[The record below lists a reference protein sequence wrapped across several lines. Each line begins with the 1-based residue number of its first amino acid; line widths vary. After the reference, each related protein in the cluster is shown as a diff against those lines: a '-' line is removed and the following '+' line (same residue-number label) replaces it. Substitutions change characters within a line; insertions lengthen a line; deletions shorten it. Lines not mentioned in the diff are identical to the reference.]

1 MGIALMEMA
10 IGIGN
15 LLGGISAGFLIQ
27 SIGYMRTACLA
38 CVVKVC
44 NITLIFFLPETFQP
58 KKNAWSISFVLQSV
72 KKSFEFYYSK
82 EFLGKRWKYNLT
94 LAIFIL
100 GNMTIVGKNQI
111 EILYIINSPFCL
123 TPVLV
128 GWFYAMEAVM
138 QQAIAMI
145 LVRVF
150 LMCCSNKLIVIFGAL
165 SGIAYYV
172 TEIVARST
180 TVFFLGKTFLEF
192 LRTSRV
198 TDSYSAVIK
207 LL

>member
-1 MGIALMEMA
+1 MEMA

-111 EILYIINSPFCL
+111 EILYIINSPFCFL
-123 TPVLV
+123 FMYFRCNIYSS
-128 GWFYAMEAVM
+128 G
-138 QQAIAMI
+138 
-145 LVRVF
+145 VRVWNGTEPVIIRAI
-150 LMCCSNKLIVIFGAL
+150 MSVETANDKQGTCEKL
-165 SGIAYYV
+165 
-172 TEIVARST
+172 
-180 TVFFLGKTFLEF
+180 
-192 LRTSRV
+192 
-198 TDSYSAVIK
+198 K
-207 LL
+207 LC